1 MDPVTEGFGL
11 IAVVAKSGKSL
22 LELLGVIESNLD
34 ALKGMCKKDVQS
46 SLCHYE
52 KGIERLNL
60 AESKKEE
67 LEKIE
72 ERQKLAQ
79 ESFIEADKEASNA
92 FHNESLKIEERI
104 IACLVCIASSI
115 LRHYNDSEAA
125 EKDSMVYLKILHS
138 LPEIGKMFSKMK
150 PALFKDERAIN
161 VDNVIIINLLLANFM
176 SINPSKSYAV
186 LDWPLIKCGEKMF
199 HPLYFKEVER
209 VTSSSTPWH
218 EYHFRMDES
227 DLFVYKQITIT
238 NEGEMLI
245 FSGKNLQK
253 VDSETGKLQPWC
265 KESCEIDDSEVK
277 CMTVGNNGV
286 VYVLS
291 GCESKK
297 TYQLTMFQQDG
308 TIQQSTLKFL
318 GNKDGRNLL
327 MSVTQDERIVV
338 AFVEGDQRNITVRG
352 CYKDGE
358 LFLKK
363 LKEKGKPSLIFG
375 EMKTFTVSSDNKIAI
390 IVYREERFRKFH
402 KLLTYSMEGDLIKV
416 MKFDPTLKEI
426 RAYDEVIYTP
436 DIGTITGYYF
446 NKSDSKLVVEIFSTV
461 TKKHHLSLVLM
472 KTEYDSGMFDDK
484 FRFVQHANGKVALVT
499 KERVLHLKKSFALEE
514 SFVSHINSQS
524 KSIVEK
530 NKKTFPGRILS
541 FFSAKK
547 FPGNMV
553 RLKINLTARKGT
565 KTVDNSKSK

>member
-1 MDPVTEGFGL
+1 MDPVTVGISL
-11 IAVVAKSGKSL
+11 LAVVAKSGKSL

-46 SLCHYE
+46 SLCHFE

-176 SINPSKSYAV
+176 SNNPSKSYAV

-199 HPLYFKEVER
+199 HPLYFKEVEGIA
-209 VTSSSTPWH
+209 SSSTPWH
-218 EYHFRMDES
+218 EYHFCMDES
-227 DLFVYKQITIT
+227 DLFVYKQITLT

-245 FSGKNLQK
+245 ISGKNLQK

-286 VYVLS
+286 YVFLVV
-291 GCESKK
+291 KVK
-297 TYQLTMFQQDG
+297 TYQF
-308 TIQQSTLKFL
+308 STRWH
-318 GNKDGRNLL
+318 NN
-327 MSVTQDERIVV
+327 S
-338 AFVEGDQRNITVRG
+338 
-352 CYKDGE
+352 
-358 LFLKK
+358 
-363 LKEKGKPSLIFG
+363 
-375 EMKTFTVSSDNKIAI
+375 
-390 IVYREERFRKFH
+390 
-402 KLLTYSMEGDLIKV
+402 LIKV
-416 MKFDPTLKEI
+416 P
-426 RAYDEVIYTP
+426 A
-436 DIGTITGYYF
+436 
-446 NKSDSKLVVEIFSTV
+446 
-461 TKKHHLSLVLM
+461 
-472 KTEYDSGMFDDK
+472 
-484 FRFVQHANGKVALVT
+484 
-499 KERVLHLKKSFALEE
+499 
-514 SFVSHINSQS
+514 
-524 KSIVEK
+524 
-530 NKKTFPGRILS
+530 
-541 FFSAKK
+541 
-547 FPGNMV
+547 
-553 RLKINLTARKGT
+553 T
-565 KTVDNSKSK
+565 KTDEICSCL